1 MVLKKLIIFFFLILF
16 MMISLNKKEYFS
28 NTFDLKYT
36 RLKIKDEVLKLI
48 NKSDNSLYT
57 SFNIKTYESSLGY
70 VKTTTKYILKEK
82 NRKNVLM
89 LGFGLGAIPLRL
101 SLDDKIERIDCV
113 DIDEELFIYFKKLFP
128 YQSKKI
134 KLHLTDA
141 DTYLQRCKIKYDIII
156 DDVFDGYNK
165 IELDY
170 LSLKKCLN
178 KMGKLFMN
186 NYDIN
191 NKNVNIVRNN
201 KKIFSK
207 SFNKI
212 IPNIKSQSI
221 YIFNY

>member
-1 MVLKKLIIFFFLILF
+1 
-16 MMISLNKKEYFS
+16 
-28 NTFDLKYT
+28 
-36 RLKIKDEVLKLI
+36 
-48 NKSDNSLYT
+48 
-57 SFNIKTYESSLGY
+57 
-70 VKTTTKYILKEK
+70 
-82 NRKNVLM
+82 
-89 LGFGLGAIPLRL
+89 GAIPLRL
-101 SLDDKIERIDCV
+101 SLDDNIERLDCV

-128 YQSKKI
+128 YHSKKI

-141 DTYLQRCKIKYDIII
+141 NSYLKNTRTKYDIII

-165 IELDY
+165 INLDY

-178 KMGKLFMN
+178 KTGKLFMN

-212 IPNIKSQSI
+212 IPNIKSQSV